1 MSSGDVT
8 HFAHLDFRNDQR
20 RFGIKDDDRFAHI
33 YIIGKTGT
41 GKSSLLETMALQ
53 DIRRNV
59 GLALIDPHRHTTHVA
74 KRTRMTQKRIDVD
87 LAMSSWRKRNR
98 LLMIAV
104 S

>member
-53 DIRRNV
+53 DIRRKW
-59 GLALIDPHRHTTHVA
+59 GSRSSIHTDTP
-74 KRTRMTQKRIDVD
+74 RT
-87 LAMSSWRKRNR
+87 
-98 LLMIAV
+98 
-104 S
+104 